1 MNKRL
6 PAALLGSTLLTGC
19 YTLPDPT
26 EFTMEQIHHLDYG
39 SYPRNHEQLIK
50 RHLAQTLI
58 DPRSMMLDGISRPR
72 KFVRFERRFHPIE
85 TDTPIRIITGYV
97 VCARVNAKNSYG
109 GYTGWQLHPYL
120 IRDGRIYENVFG
132 TGCYSDDDPMVSVEP
147 GSYIKVLENGK
158 EIRVNP

>member
-1 MNKRL
+1 MKKLLL
-6 PAALLGSTLLTGC
+6 PALLGSTLLTGC

-39 SYPRNHEQLIK
+39 NYPRNHEQLIK

-109 GYTGWQLHPYL
+109 GYTG
-120 IRDGRIYENVFG
+120 
-132 TGCYSDDDPMVSVEP
+132 
-147 GSYIKVLENGK
+147 
-158 EIRVNP
+158 

>member
-1 MNKRL
+1 MPADAQIAHRL
-6 PAALLGSTLLTGC
+6 PLIFHHIKQGYKMKKLLLPALLGSTLLTGC

-109 GYTGWQLHPYL
+109 GYTGWGPHPHPL
-120 IRDGRIYENVFG
+120 PDGRP
-132 TGCYSDDDPMVSVEP
+132 S
-147 GSYIKVLENGK
+147 
-158 EIRVNP
+158 

>member
-6 PAALLGSTLLTGC
+6 LAALFGSFLLAGC
-19 YTLPDPT
+19 LPKPT
-26 EFTMEQIHHLDYG
+26 VLTMEQIRRMDYG

-58 DPRSMMLDGISRPR
+58 DPNSVMLDGISRPR
-72 KFVRFERRFHPIE
+72 KFVRFERGSHPIE
-85 TDTPIRIITGYV
+85 TNTPINTIAGYI

-120 IRDGRIYENVFG
+120 IRDGRIYENVLG
-132 TGCYSDDDPMVSVEP
+132 AGCYSNDDPMVSVELD
-147 GSYIKVLENGK
+147 SYIKVLENGE